1 MSLQFQLIS
10 LTYFRI
16 YTAAIQNQIMLC
28 VILNKNLARHLKG
41 EIYLAI
47 NMNYSL
53 TDKKTKT
60 VEKEDYKVLFLRV

>member
-1 MSLQFQLIS
+1 
-10 LTYFRI
+10 
-16 YTAAIQNQIMLC
+16 MLC